1 MQLGLLDIKLIYKI
15 INFTQDDVQ
24 FKGYS
29 LSHLLPYHVFVN
41 KKIFKKKSLKNLIKF
56 VNWSF

>member
-1 MQLGLLDIKLIYKI
+1 MQLGLLDIKLIYKF

-29 LSHLLPYHVFVN
+29 LSHLLPCHVFVN
-41 KKIFKKKSLKNLIKF
+41 KKLF
-56 VNWSF
+56 